1 MNLEKAIKW
10 WWWKCAVEVVAAVIE
25 QEGPDGKLI
34 LIGQRKAG
42 GRHALK
48 WEFPGG
54 KVEAGEEPRA
64 ALAREL
70 REELAIDA
78 VIGPLI
84 EAYDFRYRPESL
96 TRLTFFRVTEYA
108 GEITNLD
115 FAALAWERRENLPGY
130 DFLAGDVE
138 FVKRL
143 AVAAGVDLVL
153 SSITAT
159 QSRHPERKAEDLSLP
174 DHEPRAGSSTRAR
187 NDALRERSSRR
198 LTAQATAPRA
208 CLQDAT

>member
-1 MNLEKAIKW
+1 VVL
-10 WWWKCAVEVVAAVIE
+10 EVVAAVIE
-25 QEGPDGKLI
+25 RSGPEGRLI
-34 LIGQRKAG
+34 LIGQRKPG

-54 KVEAGEEPRA
+54 KVEPGEEPRA

-78 VIGPLI
+78 VIGPVI
-84 EAYDFRYRPESL
+84 EAYDFRYRPETL
-96 TRLTFFRVTEYA
+96 TRLTFFRVTEYS

-115 FAALAWERRENLPGY
+115 FSALAWERLEDLPKY

-143 AVAAGVDLVL
+143 A
-153 SSITAT
+153 SS
-159 QSRHPERKAEDLSLP
+159 
-174 DHEPRAGSSTRAR
+174 
-187 NDALRERSSRR
+187 
-198 LTAQATAPRA
+198 
-208 CLQDAT
+208 

>member
-1 MNLEKAIKW
+1 M
-10 WWWKCAVEVVAAVIE
+10 VAAVIE
-25 QEGPDGKLI
+25 RSGPEGRLI
-34 LIGQRKAG
+34 LIGQRKPG

-54 KVEAGEEPRA
+54 KVEPGEEPRA

-78 VIGPLI
+78 VIGPMI
-84 EAYDFRYRPESL
+84 EAYDFCYRPETL
-96 TRLTFFRVTEYA
+96 TRLTFFRVTEYS

-115 FAALAWERRENLPGY
+115 FSALAWERLENLPAY

-143 AVAAGVDLVL
+143 A
-153 SSITAT
+153 SS
-159 QSRHPERKAEDLSLP
+159 
-174 DHEPRAGSSTRAR
+174 
-187 NDALRERSSRR
+187 
-198 LTAQATAPRA
+198 
-208 CLQDAT
+208 

>member
-1 MNLEKAIKW
+1 MQESDKVDLVEVP
-10 WWWKCAVEVVAAVIE
+10 VEVVAAVIE
-25 QEGPDGKLI
+25 RSGPEGRFI
-34 LIGQRKAG
+34 LIGQRKPG

-54 KVEAGEEPRA
+54 KVEPGEEPRA

-84 EAYDFRYRPESL
+84 EAYDFRYRPETL
-96 TRLTFFRVTEYA
+96 TRLTFFHVTEFS

-115 FAALAWERRENLPGY
+115 FSALAWERLENLPAY
-130 DFLAGDVE
+130 DFLAGDIE

-143 AVAAGVDLVL
+143 A
-153 SSITAT
+153 T
-159 QSRHPERKAEDLSLP
+159 
-174 DHEPRAGSSTRAR
+174 
-187 NDALRERSSRR
+187 
-198 LTAQATAPRA
+198 
-208 CLQDAT
+208 